1 MAEKK
6 DAGKPD
12 EEEEQE
18 GAKPAAGKSSA
29 MKWIVIG
36 LAALLLVGGGVSAAV
51 YLTAGGGDDEQAEAD
66 AGDVKDTKAKK
77 DKKDKKDKKAKKGK
91 GEKGEKGEAATA
103 VAYLPL
109 DPPFVVNLE
118 NSPQARFL
126 QVSMEVMA
134 KAPEAI
140 DDVKKHMPAI
150 RNSLLLLL
158 SSQSYET
165 LSTVAGKEKIRSA
178 ALADIQKILQD
189 RTGKPGVEAVYLTA
203 FVMQ

>member
-6 DAGKPD
+6 GAGKPD

-18 GAKPAAGKSSA
+18 GAKPSAGKSSA
-29 MKWIVIG
+29 KKWIVIG

-66 AGDVKDTKAKK
+66 TGDVKDTKAKK
-77 DKKDKKDKKAKKGK
+77 GKKDKKAKKGK
-91 GEKGEKGEAATA
+91 GEKGEKGEAVPA
-103 VAYLPL
+103 VVYLPL

-134 KAPEAI
+134 KGPEAI

-158 SSQSYET
+158 SSQSYES
-165 LSTVAGKEKIRSA
+165 LSTVAGKEKIRGSA
-178 ALADIQKILQD
+178 LTDIQKILQD

>member
-6 DAGKPD
+6 TQANRTRKKSRG
-12 EEEEQE
+12 
-18 GAKPAAGKSSA
+18 GAKSSAGKSSA
-29 MKWIVIG
+29 MKWIVIVG
-36 LAALLLVGGGVSAAV
+36 VAVLLLGGGAATAMYMLSA
-51 YLTAGGGDDEQAEAD
+51 GGDDEQAEAD

-77 DKKDKKDKKAKKGK
+77 GKKDKKAKKGK
-91 GEKGEKGEAATA
+91 GEKGEKDEAATA

-178 ALADIQKILQD
+178 SLADIQKILQD

>member
-1 MAEKK
+1 
-6 DAGKPD
+6 
-12 EEEEQE
+12 
-18 GAKPAAGKSSA
+18 
-29 MKWIVIG
+29 MKWIVIVG
-36 LAALLLVGGGVSAAV
+36 VAVLLLGGGAATAMYMLSA
-51 YLTAGGGDDEQAEAD
+51 GGDDEQAEAD

-77 DKKDKKDKKAKKGK
+77 GKKDKDKKAKKGK
-91 GEKGEKGEAATA
+91 GEKGEKDEAATA

-178 ALADIQKILQD
+178 SLADIQKILQD

>member
-6 DAGKPD
+6 GAGKPD

-18 GAKPAAGKSSA
+18 GAKPSAGKSSA
-29 MKWIVIG
+29 KKWIVIG

-66 AGDVKDTKAKK
+66 TGDVKDTKAKK
-77 DKKDKKDKKAKKGK
+77 GKKDKKAKKGK
-91 GEKGEKGEAATA
+91 GEKGEKGEAAPA
-103 VAYLPL
+103 IVYLPL

-165 LSTVAGKEKIRSA
+165 LSTVEGKEKIRGA
-178 ALADIQKILQD
+178 ALTDIQKILQD

>member
-12 EEEEQE
+12 EEEEQG
-18 GAKPAAGKSSA
+18 GAKSSAGKSSA
-29 MKWIVIG
+29 MKWIVIVG
-36 LAALLLVGGGVSAAV
+36 VAVLLLGGGAATAMYMLSA
-51 YLTAGGGDDEQAEAD
+51 GGDDEQAEAD

-77 DKKDKKDKKAKKGK
+77 GKKDKKAKKGK
-91 GEKGEKGEAATA
+91 GEKGEKDEAATA